1 MKLFLC
7 GKPIIVCKKTS
18 IDKIVKDEKLGIVI
32 DYNVQEF
39 FKAVDS
45 LKEKDFSKS
54 IDLYNKKYNWTIME
68 ERLKNIFK
76 E

>member
-18 IDKIVKDEKLGIVI
+18 IDKVVENEKVGVSIN
-32 DYNVQEF
+32 YNVHEF
-39 FKAVDS
+39 FKAVDI
-45 LKEKDFSKS
+45 LKGKDFSKS
-54 IDLYNKKYNWTIME
+54 IDLYKNKYSWTIME